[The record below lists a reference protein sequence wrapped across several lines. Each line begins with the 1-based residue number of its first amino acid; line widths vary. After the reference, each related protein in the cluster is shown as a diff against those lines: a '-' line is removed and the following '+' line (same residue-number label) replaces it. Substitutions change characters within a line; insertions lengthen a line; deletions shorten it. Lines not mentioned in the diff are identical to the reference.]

1 MFVYKH
7 LRNALHSAYFQNV
20 NKYPGSTWF
29 GSGESE
35 RESVTY
41 LAMSSCLPVQRDT
54 LLSSA
59 VLLKYQILAL
69 ALSLL
74 PLGAQKTCLGWGME
88 QHSKALEGQCK
99 PKICVTISTALY

>member
-7 LRNALHSAYFQNV
+7 LCNALHSTYFQNV

-35 RESVTY
+35 LESVTY

-74 PLGAQKTCLGWGME
+74 PREHKRRILDGPWSSTQKHWRD
-88 QHSKALEGQCK
+88 SAN
-99 PKICVTISTALY
+99 PKYV